1 MSRAVS
7 EVASPSSRIAVI
19 DALRALA
26 LMPVVIVNWVGY
38 PALPDGGPLS
48 PPSPVDSPL
57 AQALSFLLHALVA
70 GKGISLLAFLFGYS
84 QALSQ
89 RSRSEAAL
97 THRRQRLQRM
107 AILGLLHGCLLY
119 MGDILT
125 TYAVCGWIMLGWM
138 ARRLSEVRVRLRVIV
153 VLNGL
158 MLLLALVLSQMPI
171 GAPSS
176 IPLITPMSWADWTL
190 RNGGHYLAM
199 TITMIVLGLPLPLL
213 LMTLGLM
220 AGRLRLF
227 SHPRWRPRLAAWV
240 RRWAWPALALN
251 VLCVTLLWPGLSVG
265 DVREGSHYA
274 IGYLYPTLLLLSAAV
289 PALVLLFHRRPQWLH
304 LLAPMGRHTLTI
316 YIGSSV
322 VSLVLFSGAGL
333 AWQPGTALALLLAVL
348 YWGGGLG
355 LSHLLGSRRLPL
367 EAWMSR

>member
-1 MSRAVS
+1 MQAGRAD
-7 EVASPSSRIAVI
+7 APAPRIAVV

-26 LMPVVIVNWVGY
+26 LMPVVVVNWVGY

-89 RSRSEAAL
+89 HSRSDAAL
-97 THRRQRLQRM
+97 THRRVRLQRM
-107 AILGLLHGCLLY
+107 GVLGLLHGCLLY

-125 TYAVCGWIMLGWM
+125 TYAVCGWVMLGWM
-138 ARRLSEVRVRLRVIV
+138 SRRLSEVRVRLRVIV
-153 VLNGL
+153 VLNVL
-158 MLLLALVLSQMPI
+158 ILLLAVVLAQMPV
-171 GAPSS
+171 AASSSS
-176 IPLITPMSWADWTL
+176 IPLNAPMPWSSWVLSNA
-190 RNGGHYLAM
+190 GHYLAM
-199 TITMIVLGLPLPLL
+199 VITIVVLGLPLPLL

-227 SHPRWRPRLAAWV
+227 SHPRWRPALTAWV
-240 RRWAWPALALN
+240 RRWGWPALALN

-265 DVREGSHYA
+265 DVRDGSHFA

-289 PALVLLFHRRPQWLH
+289 PALVLMLHRQPQWLRW
-304 LLAPMGRHTLTI
+304 LAPMGRHTLTI

-322 VSLVLFSGAGL
+322 VSLLLFSGAGL
-333 AWQPGTALALLLAVL
+333 AWQPGTALALLLALL
-348 YWGGGLG
+348 YWGAGLG